1 MTNVPFLN
9 SITNEMQKRK
19 LKSDVVANALLDISI
34 GNEKL
39 DDVLSIQSSASE
51 IDGLVQ
57 KNNLFNARLATSRI
71 NPNIVCYGDSNTRYY
86 QGDVYI
92 SGPYSKAYGAFLD
105 LFLTNEPSLYG
116 ATVSIKGF
124 PGETV
129 AYGDNNFTLNVPA
142 NTNILVIGF
151 GTNDIKFANSNLNN
165 YIQSLINIID
175 KAHVLGIHVMVLSIP
190 WFAETYAEDGATGQ
204 LRLPIWNKEIEK
216 LCNFKSCSYIDTY
229 SFTSNA
235 PNRYFNEITT
245 YKRHYNTVAT
255 RLIATKIISEIKK
268 INLNYET
275 SKFRI
280 NTFNDLSF
288 ISSSVGIIT
297 RELYQ
302 IGGMAFETLKIPAG
316 ASITIKGKSHGCAC
330 FYPRSSAV
338 ATISTAGETVTKTIG
353 NTVDA
358 GQYYSASRLAFA
370 SPYTEYESNPS
381 FDIVIT
387 AISGTLYLRE
397 ISIVEGLYKA

>member
-1 MTNVPFLN
+1 MANLN
-9 SITNEMQKRK
+9 TDLLSPEQAIEAT
-19 LKSDVVANALLDISI
+19 VVAYNSKTAIANIEEL
-34 GNEKL
+34 
-39 DDVLSIQSSASE
+39 QSSASE
-51 IDGLVQ
+51 IDSVVN
-57 KNNLFNARLATSRI
+57 KNNIFDGRLATSRI
-71 NPNIVCYGDSNTRYY
+71 NANIVCYGDSNTRYY
-86 QGDVYI
+86 QGDTYT
-92 SGPYSKAYGAFLD
+92 SGPYSKSYGAFLD

-116 ATVSIKGF
+116 ASVSIKGF
-124 PGETV
+124 PGETA

-165 YIQSLINIID
+165 YIQSLTNIID
-175 KAHVLGIHVMVLSIP
+175 KAHLLGIHVVVLSIP
-190 WFAETYAEDGATGQ
+190 WFATTYAEDGIAGQ

-229 SFTSNA
+229 SFTSNE

-268 INLNYET
+268 INLNYEA
-275 SKFRI
+275 SKFRV
-280 NTFNDLSF
+280 NAFNDLSF

-302 IGGMAFETLKIPAG
+302 IGGMGFETLKIPAG
-316 ASITIKGKSHGCAC
+316 ASITIKAKSHGCAC

-358 GQYYSASRLAFA
+358 GQYYSASRLVFA
-370 SPYTEYESNPS
+370 SPYAEYESNPS
-381 FDIVIT
+381 FDVTIT
-387 AISGTLYLRE
+387 ATSGILYLRE
-397 ISIVEGLYKA
+397 ISIVEGIYRT